1 MRKEKNRADCYTN
14 EKFNPEGL
22 SPLSFLLFP
31 LFFLIFSS
39 SMFRN
44 SFLRALIVLGIG
56 VALVGY
62 ADVALR
68 YIVQA
73 LGVLFIIPGLVT
85 AFSGMAKR
93 EGNEAMPVLPL
104 IAGGGS
110 VLLGVVLLLIPEFF
124 ISILLYL
131 LAALLLLGG
140 GIQITQLVLM
150 RREGMTSSWVY
161 YLFPATIFVVGIYI
175 LVYPMETASLPFLFI
190 GYAAILYGVVEL
202 LTLMRV
208 SYFRRKAQMMAERE
222 AKTETELVEAETT
235 VPTENADASK
245 EA

>member
-1 MRKEKNRADCYTN
+1 M
-14 EKFNPEGL
+14 L
-22 SPLSFLLFP
+22 Q
-31 LFFLIFSS
+31 
-39 SMFRN
+39 N

-56 VALVGY
+56 IALVGY

-93 EGNEAMPVLPL
+93 EEGQAIPVLPL
-104 IAGGGS
+104 VTGGGS
-110 VLLGVVLLLIPEFF
+110 VLMGVVLLLIPEFF

-140 GIQITQLVLM
+140 GMQITQLVMM
-150 RREGMTSSWVY
+150 RRKGMKSSAVY
-161 YLFPATIFVVGIYI
+161 YLFPVTVFVVGLYI
-175 LVYPMETASLPFLFI
+175 LLYPMETATLPFLFI

-208 SYFRRKAQMMAERE
+208 AYFNRKAQMMAEQE
-222 AKTETELVEAETT
+222 AQHETVAPEQQTEIVEAEA
-235 VPTENADASK
+235 VEVTEK
-245 EA
+245 P

>member
-1 MRKEKNRADCYTN
+1 M
-14 EKFNPEGL
+14 L
-22 SPLSFLLFP
+22 Q
-31 LFFLIFSS
+31 
-39 SMFRN
+39 N

-56 VALVGY
+56 IALVGY

-93 EGNEAMPVLPL
+93 EEEQAAPILPFVT
-104 IAGGGS
+104 GGGS
-110 VLLGVVLLLIPEFF
+110 VLMGVVLLLIPEFF

-140 GIQITQLVLM
+140 GMQITQLVMM
-150 RREGMTSSWVY
+150 RRKGMKSSAVY
-161 YLFPATIFVVGIYI
+161 YLFPVTVFVVGLYI
-175 LVYPMETASLPFLFI
+175 LLYPMETATLPFLFI

-208 SYFRRKAQMMAERE
+208 AYFNRKVRMMEEQEAQHETVAPEQQ
-222 AKTETELVEAETT
+222 TEIVEAEA
-235 VPTENADASK
+235 VEVTEK
-245 EA
+245 P

>member
-1 MRKEKNRADCYTN
+1 M
-14 EKFNPEGL
+14 L
-22 SPLSFLLFP
+22 Q
-31 LFFLIFSS
+31 
-39 SMFRN
+39 N

-56 VALVGY
+56 IALVGY

-93 EGNEAMPVLPL
+93 EEGKTIPVLPFVT
-104 IAGGGS
+104 GGGS
-110 VLLGVVLLLIPEFF
+110 VLMGVVLLLIPEFF

-140 GIQITQLVLM
+140 GMQITQLVMM
-150 RREGMTSSWVY
+150 RRKGMKSSAVY
-161 YLFPATIFVVGIYI
+161 YLFPVTVFVVGLYI
-175 LVYPMETASLPFLFI
+175 LLYPMETATLPFLFI

-208 SYFRRKAQMMAERE
+208 AYFNRKVRMMEEQEVKNATVIEE
-222 AKTETELVEAETT
+222 QHSDIVEAETSEK
-235 VPTENADASK
+235 TEK
-245 EA
+245 L

>member
-1 MRKEKNRADCYTN
+1 M
-14 EKFNPEGL
+14 L
-22 SPLSFLLFP
+22 Q
-31 LFFLIFSS
+31 
-39 SMFRN
+39 N

-56 VALVGY
+56 IALVGY

-85 AFSGMAKR
+85 AFSEMAKR
-93 EGNEAMPVLPL
+93 EEGQTMPILPL
-104 IAGGGS
+104 VTGGGS
-110 VLLGVVLLLIPEFF
+110 VLMGVVLLLIPEFF

-140 GIQITQLVLM
+140 GMQITQLVMM
-150 RREGMTSSWVY
+150 RRKGMKSSAVY
-161 YLFPATIFVVGIYI
+161 YLFPVTVFVVGLYI
-175 LVYPMETASLPFLFI
+175 LLYPMETATLPFLFI

-208 SYFRRKAQMMAERE
+208 AYFNRKVRMMAEQE
-222 AKTETELVEAETT
+222 VKNATVIEEQHSDIVEAETSEK
-235 VPTENADASK
+235 TEK
-245 EA
+245 L

>member
-1 MRKEKNRADCYTN
+1 M
-14 EKFNPEGL
+14 L
-22 SPLSFLLFP
+22 Q
-31 LFFLIFSS
+31 
-39 SMFRN
+39 N

-56 VALVGY
+56 IALVGY

-93 EGNEAMPVLPL
+93 EEGQAAPILPFVT
-104 IAGGGS
+104 GGGS
-110 VLLGVVLLLIPEFF
+110 VLMGVVLLLIPEFF

-140 GIQITQLVLM
+140 GMQITQLVMM
-150 RREGMTSSWVY
+150 RRKGMKSSAVY
-161 YLFPATIFVVGIYI
+161 YLFPVTVFVVGLYI
-175 LVYPMETASLPFLFI
+175 LIYPMETATLPFLFI

-208 SYFRRKAQMMAERE
+208 AYFNRKAQMMAEQE
-222 AKTETELVEAETT
+222 AQHETVAPEQQTEIVEAEA
-235 VPTENADASK
+235 VEVTEK
-245 EA
+245 P